1 MLTLVSGSNGSGKS
15 VYAENL
21 VRRTQGKRFY
31 VATMVAQNE
40 ENIQRIEK
48 HRRQRADMGFVTIEE
63 PWNLDNVQVESD
75 SVVLLEDLSNLVGN
89 SIFMAG
95 RSAERVLQA
104 VLDLSKRCR
113 HLIIVT
119 ISGLDAGE
127 FDGETA
133 NYIHSLQWINDKV
146 AEAADIVVERV
157 NGETFH
163 RKGNPDALV

>member
-21 VRRTQGKRFY
+21 VRRTQGSRCY

-63 PWNLDNVQVESD
+63 PWNLDRVQVEPD

-95 RSAERVLQA
+95 RPAERVLQA
-104 VLDLSKRCR
+104 VLDLSRRCR

-119 ISGLDAGE
+119 ISGLDAGA

-133 NYIHSLQWINDKV
+133 AYIHSLQWINDQV

-157 NGETFH
+157 NGETLH

>member
-21 VRRTQGKRFY
+21 VRRTQGKRCY

-48 HRRQRADMGFVTIEE
+48 HRRQRADMGFVTVEE
-63 PWNLDNVQVESD
+63 PWDLDKVQVDPD

-95 RSAERVLQA
+95 RPAERVLQA
-104 VLDLSKRCR
+104 VLNLSWRCR

-133 NYIHSLQWINDKV
+133 AYIHSLQWINEQV

-157 NGETFH
+157 NGETFR
-163 RKGNPDALV
+163 RKGNPDDLA